1 LVKYEKERK
10 EASEELDKRQ
20 NLLEKCQNEL
30 DTWHAAL
37 VKAEKT
43 GAAKEI
49 DYATQRR
56 SVALTALQAA
66 AEAFKTAAET
76 YKTAAEAYKTAAKA
90 VARGEAHLGSFS
102 MHRSTEKGMRDCF
115 HSTLIIHG
123 NIIGLTS

>member
-20 NLLEKCQNEL
+20 NLLEKCQNQLEKCQNEL

-56 SVALTALQAA
+56 SLALLAFETA
-66 AEAFKTAAET
+66 T
-76 YKTAAEAYKTAAKA
+76 KA
-90 VARGEAHLGSFS
+90 VARAEAHLGSFS

-115 HSTLIIHG
+115 RCTLIRHG

>member
-1 LVKYEKERK
+1 MVKYEKERK
-10 EASEELDKRQ
+10 EASEEREKCQ
-20 NLLEKCQNEL
+20 NQLEKCQNEL

-56 SVALTALQAA
+56 SLALLAFETATKA
-66 AEAFKTAAET
+66 
-76 YKTAAEAYKTAAKA
+76 YKTAAEA
-90 VARGEAHLGSFS
+90 VARAEAHLGSFS

-115 HSTLIIHG
+115 RCTLIRHG

>member
-1 LVKYEKERK
+1 MVKYEKERK

-30 DTWHAAL
+30 DTSDAAL

-66 AEAFKTAAET
+66 AEAYQTAT
-76 YKTAAEAYKTAAKA
+76 KA
-90 VARGEAHLGSFS
+90 VARAEAHLGSLS

-115 HSTLIIHG
+115 AAH
-123 NIIGLTS
+123 